1 MQEFLDCYSNGVFGI
16 AYIILGIVAIAIFSK
31 ELTGIKRDKNE
42 GCSCS
47 DYLTYMCSFWIVVG
61 IIWMCL
67 GMWKLCA
74 QIDFNSKP
82 ENALKQIEYDK
93 PDCMKYY
100 TVENAPISCLQ
111 EYTAW
116 KVRYDKQKDIIDSLR
131 QANIKILNEK

>member
-1 MQEFLDCYSNGVFGI
+1 MQEFLDCYSNGVFGV
-16 AYIILGIVAIAIFSK
+16 AYLILGIVAIAIFGK
-31 ELTGIKRDKNE
+31 ELYEIKRDN
-42 GCSCS
+42 SYS
-47 DYLTYMCSFWIVVG
+47 DTLTFMCTFWIIVG

-67 GMWKLCA
+67 GMWKLCE

-82 ENALKQIEYDK
+82 ENALKQIEYSK
-93 PDCMKYY
+93 PDCIKHY
-100 TVENAPISCLQ
+100 TVETAPISCLQ

>member
-1 MQEFLDCYSNGVFGI
+1 MQEFLDCYSDGVFGI

-31 ELTGIKRDKNE
+31 ELVENKKD
-42 GCSCS
+42 GCNSS
-47 DYLTYMCSFWIVVG
+47 DTITFMCSFWIVVG

-67 GMWKLCA
+67 GMWKLCE

-93 PDCMKYY
+93 PACMKFY

-116 KVRYDKQKDIIDSLR
+116 KVRYDKQKDFIDSLR
-131 QANIKILNEK
+131 KVNIKILNEK

>member
-1 MQEFLDCYSNGVFGI
+1 MQEFLDCYSDGVFGI

-31 ELTGIKRDKNE
+31 ELIENKKD
-42 GCSCS
+42 GCNSS
-47 DYLTYMCSFWIVVG
+47 DTITFMCSFWIVVG

-67 GMWKLCA
+67 GMWNLCA

-93 PDCMKYY
+93 PDCMKFY

-116 KVRYDKQKDIIDSLR
+116 KVRYDKQKDFIDSLR
-131 QANIKILNEK
+131 KVNIKILNEK

>member
-1 MQEFLDCYSNGVFGI
+1 MQEFLDCYSDGVFGI

-31 ELTGIKRDKNE
+31 ELIENKKD
-42 GCSCS
+42 GCNSS
-47 DYLTYMCSFWIVVG
+47 DTITFMCSFWIVVG

-93 PDCMKYY
+93 PDCMKFY

-116 KVRYDKQKDIIDSLR
+116 KVRYDKQKDFIDSLR
-131 QANIKILNEK
+131 KVNIKILNEK